1 MKSKE
6 KEIAIKQ
13 INEMLDAL
21 SYDRIR
27 VLYTIAHK
35 MFINS

>member
-13 INEMLDAL
+13 INEMLSAL

-27 VLYTIAHK
+27 IIYIFVHK
-35 MFINS
+35 LFVSS